1 MTCESNVCDCNTIKS
16 MIYTNNKTQN
26 NIGIDDSEDYIS
38 KCCSECFLDTKVD
51 SSCTGG
57 DGVTNH
63 TNGESWLEDCQQCEC
78 KVSIVYIIACKE
90 RLRYF
95 KLH

>member
-16 MIYTNNKTQN
+16 MTYTNNRTQN
-26 NIGIDDSEDYIS
+26 NIGIDGSEDYNS
-38 KCCSECFLDTKVD
+38 KCCSECFLDNKVD

-57 DGVTNH
+57 DGVTNP

-78 KVSIVYIIACKE
+78 KVSIAHIIACNE
-90 RLRYF
+90 
-95 KLH
+95 